1 MGGAEPPDPV
11 FLKNITTNYYQLLQ
25 IITVLTVL
33 FTLKIQEY
41 HYARFIT
48 SITTHFSGN
57 NGTITSLLP
66 LHYVLLISL
75 LPIITGIM
83 KPLLPINQ
91 VYNRK

>member
-1 MGGAEPPDPV
+1 MLLP
-11 FLKNITTNYYQLLQ
+11 ITT
-25 IITVLTVL
+25 IITIMQGSLLPLLHT
-33 FTLKIQEY
+33 FW
-41 HYARFIT
+41 
-48 SITTHFSGN
+48 GN

-66 LHYVLLISL
+66 LHYVLLIPL

>member
-1 MGGAEPPDPV
+1 MESLLHQYCFGV
-11 FLKNITTNYYQLLQ
+11 LLLLITTVIDLDVTSYYYHY
-25 IITVLTVL
+25 
-33 FTLKIQEY
+33 Y

-66 LHYVLLISL
+66 LHYVLLIPL